1 MQIVILDGYTLN
13 PGDLEWSGFNALGN
27 CTIYDRTSPDQ
38 LIERS
43 KDAELI
49 ITNKVVIDA
58 ETMAKLPKLKYIGVL
73 ATGYNVIDLNAATQ
87 KGIVVTNIPAYSTRS
102 VAQLVF
108 SFILNFAQKVQVHSD
123 EVKAGKWVNCKDFHF
138 TLTPQVEL
146 VDKILGI
153 VGFGQIGQ
161 SVAKLGLAFG
171 MKVIFFNPGNKE
183 GLLEGAKQV
192 SLHELFEIA
201 DFISLNCP
209 LTAQNKEFVNSSLLS
224 MMKPSSYLI
233 NTGRGPLINES
244 DLARALNSE
253 SIAGAG
259 LDVLSTEPPKGDN
272 PLLSAKNC
280 IITPHMA
287 WATFEAR
294 KRLMSIAVE
303 NIKAFLVKRPLNQVN
318 I

>member
-153 VGFGQIGQ
+153 VGFGQIWQ
-161 SVAKLGLAFG
+161 SVAKFGLAFG
-171 MKVIFFNPGNKE
+171 MNVIFFNPGNKE
-183 GLLEGAKQV
+183 VLL
-192 SLHELFEIA
+192 
-201 DFISLNCP
+201 
-209 LTAQNKEFVNSSLLS
+209 
-224 MMKPSSYLI
+224 
-233 NTGRGPLINES
+233 
-244 DLARALNSE
+244 
-253 SIAGAG
+253 
-259 LDVLSTEPPKGDN
+259 
-272 PLLSAKNC
+272 
-280 IITPHMA
+280 
-287 WATFEAR
+287 
-294 KRLMSIAVE
+294 
-303 NIKAFLVKRPLNQVN
+303 
-318 I
+318 